1 MFRRRSIITVVD
13 MAGSVCTVYSCGIF
27 PRFPSPFLNDEHE
40 VYGATC
46 MPPKHYEELQEPF
59 VTNGALVTPFRT
71 VLPRWRLVR
80 ASSLADL
87 LIGYFLGTSKVA
99 LLLLATT
106 DHVANTN
113 RVETQ
118 NRAVQSVLYR
128 AILVGAPRG
137 IRTPNLLIRSQMLYP
152 LS

>member
-1 MFRRRSIITVVD
+1 
-13 MAGSVCTVYSCGIF
+13 
-27 PRFPSPFLNDEHE
+27 
-40 VYGATC
+40 

-59 VTNGALVTPFRT
+59 VPNGALVAPFRT

-80 ASSLADL
+80 ASSLANL
-87 LIGYFLGTSKVA
+87 LIGYFLGASKVT

-113 RVETQ
+113 CVETQ
-118 NRAVQSVLYR
+118 NRAIQSVLYS
-128 AILVGAPRG
+128 AISVGAPRG